1 MNLRYILC
9 ALLCAVALRAAD
21 ALPVFNA
28 TLTMGKESRF
38 VLVNG
43 AGKTSTFLGLG
54 ETFDGYKLK
63 SYDAKSGV
71 LEVERDGKVS
81 RLTLVADAAVK
92 NAPPVTRATIEDATA
107 VLNAMNFEQ
116 MMDKTMEG
124 AKRQQIAMVDKMM
137 GQMTGP
143 GTDRE
148 AVAEFQKKVMNEM
161 MSAISGAD
169 IKNDMARVY
178 SDVFTKEELQQL
190 GAFYASPLGQTFSDK
205 QPVLA
210 EKMNEV
216 IMPRM
221 MAAVPKVQQMAKEF
235 GMQQKAKREAAAGA
249 AGTPGTPPPSSTA
262 PKQ

>member
-1 MNLRYILC
+1 MNLRYILF
-9 ALLCAVALRAAD
+9 ALLCAVSLRAAD

-38 VLVNG
+38 VLVNA
-43 AGKTSTFLGLG
+43 AGKTSSFLGLG

-81 RLTLVADAAVK
+81 RLTIVADAAVK
-92 NAPPVTRATIEDATA
+92 NAPTVTRATIEDATA

-116 MMDKTMEG
+116 MMDKTMAG
-124 AKRQQIAMVDKMM
+124 AKKQQAAMVDKMM
-137 GQMTGP
+137 GQMGGP
-143 GTDRE
+143 GVDRE
-148 AVAEFQKKVMNEM
+148 AVVEFQKKVMNEM
-161 MSAISGAD
+161 MSAVTGAD
-169 IKNDMARVY
+169 MKNDMARVY

-190 GAFYASPLGQTFSDK
+190 GAFYASPLGQAFSDK

-216 IMPRM
+216 MMPRM
-221 MAAVPKVQQMAKEF
+221 MAVMPKVQQMAKEF
-235 GMQQKAKREAAAGA
+235 QMQQKAKRDA
-249 AGTPGTPPPSSTA
+249 AGTPATPPPAGPA